1 VGTPTINEEPNRLI
15 DPAPLSRLLAGFTD
29 VLDIRD
35 PKVSVLTPSCFL
47 LFLFLVL
54 FAHLRARYGDLVSD
68 MLGEIDAFAAEAIA
82 LSVLTSDRVLASF
95 ITLLQAASDRYTASA
110 FRFRLIF
117 LCCPGK

>member
-35 PKVSVLTPSCFL
+35 PKVGVLTPSCFL